1 MRRIALAALT
11 SLVLGLAVAVS
22 PAGATNECKGLQV
35 CVPIA
40 GPWVV
45 VPTATTV
52 PRPTVEYQITCPKGY
67 IAGGLDAELSQ
78 RAIDL
83 AFLGR
88 LGAPVNPGIS
98 TDRAVTFVGRYVGT
112 APHGPTFRP
121 HVGCMP
127 GNGGGVRAPTA
138 TAVFKPGQP
147 TTRRVHE
154 VRVRPGSQ
162 TVVQTCA
169 KGERL
174 VAASHAF
181 GFFTKRP
188 PSESLVHAVNG
199 TLAVRGQRVVVSV
212 KADAELGG
220 VRAVVQVHALCSRTA

>member
-1 MRRIALAALT
+1 MRRFALAAVTGVALA
-11 SLVLGLAVAVS
+11 LVVAVT

-35 CVPIA
+35 CVPVA

-45 VPTATTV
+45 VPTGSTV
-52 PRPTVEYQITCPKGY
+52 PRPTVEYQVACPKGY
-67 IAGGLDAELSQ
+67 VVGGLDAELSQ

-83 AFLGR
+83 AFLGL

-98 TDRAVTFVGRYVGT
+98 TERAVTFVGRYVGT
-112 APHGPTFRP
+112 APRGPTFRP

-127 GNGGGVRAPTA
+127 SNGGGVRVPTA
-138 TAVFKPGQP
+138 SAVFKPGRP

-162 TVVQTCA
+162 TVVQSCA

-181 GFFTKRP
+181 GFYTR
-188 PSESLVHAVNG
+188 
-199 TLAVRGQRVVVSV
+199 
-212 KADAELGG
+212 
-220 VRAVVQVHALCSRTA
+220 

>member
-1 MRRIALAALT
+1 MRRVALASLT
-11 SLVLGLAVAVS
+11 SLVLGLVVAVS
-22 PAGATNECKGLQV
+22 PAGATTECNGLQV

-45 VPTATTV
+45 VPTASTV

-83 AFLGR
+83 VFLGR

-112 APHGPTFRP
+112 APRGPTFRP

-127 GNGGGVRAPTA
+127 GNGGGVRRADREHA
-138 TAVFKPGQP
+138 SSSRGSP

-199 TLAVRGQRVVVSV
+199 SSRY
-212 KADAELGG
+212 ADSAWSC
-220 VRAVVQVHALCSRTA
+220 R

>member
-1 MRRIALAALT
+1 MCSSDLALVFAL
-11 SLVLGLAVAVS
+11 VVAVS
-22 PAGATNECKGLQV
+22 PAGATDECAGLQV
-35 CVPIA
+35 CVQVA

-45 VPTATTV
+45 VPTSSAV
-52 PRPTVEYQITCPKGY
+52 PRPTVEYQVSCPKGY

-83 AFLGR
+83 AFLGK
-88 LGAPVNPGIS
+88 LGAPINPGIS
-98 TDRAVTFVGRYVGT
+98 TERAVTFVGRYVGT
-112 APHGPTFRP
+112 SPRGPTFRP

-127 GNGGGVRAPTA
+127 ASGGGVRVPTA
-138 TAVFKPGQP
+138 SVVFKPGHP
-147 TTRRVHE
+147 TTRRVRE
-154 VRVRPGSQ
+154 VRVRPGNQ

-188 PSESLVHAVNG
+188 PSESLVHAVDG
-199 TLAVRGQRVVVSV
+199 RLAVRGQRVFVSV
-212 KADAELGG
+212 RADAELGG
-220 VRAVVQVHALCSRTA
+220 VRAVVQVHALCSRSA

>member
-1 MRRIALAALT
+1 VRRAAVVGLAALVLL
-11 SLVLGLAVAVS
+11 LVVAVS
-22 PAGATNECKGLQV
+22 PAGAADECDGLQV
-35 CVPIA
+35 CVPVA

-45 VPTATTV
+45 VPTSSAV
-52 PRPTVEYQITCPKGY
+52 PRPTVEYEVSCPKGY

-83 AFLGR
+83 AFLGK

-112 APHGPTFRP
+112 TAHGPTFRP

-127 GNGGGVRAPTA
+127 ASGGGVRVPTA
-138 TAVFKPGQP
+138 SFVFKPGRP
-147 TTRRVHE
+147 TTRRVRE

-162 TVVQTCA
+162 TIVQTCA

-181 GFFTKRP
+181 GFYTRRP
-188 PSESLVHAVNG
+188 PAESLVHAVDG
-199 TLAVRGQRVVVSV
+199 KLVVRGQRVVVAV

-220 VRAVVQVHALCSRTA
+220 IRAVVQVHALCSRAA